1 MAASSSSEVV
11 EDILGF
17 LRSGSCCGGGDV
29 VVFESGVS
37 IFLFDYKMIKVSIK
51 VSTLLAFHPVVK
63 P

>member
-37 IFLFDYKMIKVSIK
+37 IFLFDYKMIKVI
-51 VSTLLAFHPVVK
+51 H
-63 P
+63 